1 MMTGRASWILLLL
14 VAHIF
19 SSANPS
25 QAAPIEDTNPQEGA
39 IEEDADTSSSSSKD
53 VELTAEMPPVGDSAL
68 LNELTPAR
76 LPLIHTCFHHL
87 IYLVNFLLTSLEPL
101 EVP

>member
-76 LPLIHTCFHHL
+76 RQTPQFQATHI
-87 IYLVNFLLTSLEPL
+87 IAGGDNSEPPD
-101 EVP
+101 VIS